1 MRAHTEE
8 IAQPAITGGLSWG
21 LNRTLWMAPTMVL
34 GLPSKNVMM
43 ANYDDAPY
51 DFPTE
56 LKDSFEAFV
65 ASDYMKQIRK
75 LGNDLPRYM
84 LTRYGSN
91 FDKENP
97 LLTIQ
102 LKKTFWRHCQFVW
115 KRYYGEEN
123 ELEKRALWRNR
134 IVREHLESGLRVA
147 RYPNSFCLHLVIE
160 TENGNVLITEI
171 SKEKVNDYP
180 TTKAVSLGEQ
190 IELSDFVE
198 PKDFQEDFVKEWT
211 KRAVCEEFGITAA
224 QYEEEFEVASL
235 RVLSLDMEMD
245 IYNFALVC
253 TIKMRHSCEQFT
265 KIVNTT
271 IEQKEISNM
280 FELPINKIPDIL
292 MAYPNNRNEYHPS
305 SYLRLLVF
313 YIYKNGYRRTCK
325 EFYSRR
331 H

>member
-1 MRAHTEE
+1 M
-8 IAQPAITGGLSWG
+8 GLEQDTVDGSDNGVG
-21 LNRTLWMAPTMVL
+21 LA
-34 GLPSKNVMM
+34 
-43 ANYDDAPY
+43 
-51 DFPTE
+51 
-56 LKDSFEAFV
+56 
-65 ASDYMKQIRK
+65 
-75 LGNDLPRYM
+75 
-84 LTRYGSN
+84 
-91 FDKENP
+91 
-97 LLTIQ
+97 
-102 LKKTFWRHCQFVW
+102 KTFWRHCQFVW

-123 ELEKRALWRNR
+123 ELEKRELWRNQ

-280 FELPINKIPDIL
+280 FELSINKIPDIL

-325 EFYSRR
+325 EFYSKG